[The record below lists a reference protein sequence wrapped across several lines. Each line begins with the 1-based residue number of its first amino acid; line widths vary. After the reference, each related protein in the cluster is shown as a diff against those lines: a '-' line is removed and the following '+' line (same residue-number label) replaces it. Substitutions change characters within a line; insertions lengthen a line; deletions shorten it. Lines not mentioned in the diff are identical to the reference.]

1 MSTVGPC
8 FQEKLNGTFLFFF
21 VYEEAIHEML
31 PSSTTFIV
39 LVEYKLFYLLWYEF
53 FLMRSMRMVDANEEE

>member
-1 MSTVGPC
+1 
-8 FQEKLNGTFLFFF
+8 
-21 VYEEAIHEML
+21 ML

-53 FLMRSMRMVDANEEE
+53 FLMRSMRMDDANEEE